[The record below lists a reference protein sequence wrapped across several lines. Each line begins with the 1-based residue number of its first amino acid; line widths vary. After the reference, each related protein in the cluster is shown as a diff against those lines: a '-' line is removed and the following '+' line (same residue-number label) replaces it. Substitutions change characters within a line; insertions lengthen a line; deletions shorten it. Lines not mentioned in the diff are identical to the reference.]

1 MTDDEKLGSTPEATR
16 RQLLRTPAILPQR
29 RLHHRMLPW
38 MVVGLVLFS
47 GSGILVGI
55 IVATEFGA
63 IGWPI
68 AISSLLVIAMS
79 TFGYIREDLAMARHE
94 AEIDWDAETG

>member
-1 MTDDEKLGSTPEATR
+1 MTDDEKHSSTPEATR

-29 RLHHRMLPW
+29 RQHHRWLPW
-38 MVVGLVLFS
+38 KIVGLALFP

-55 IVATEFGA
+55 VVAARSGV
-63 IGWPI
+63 IGWMIVVP
-68 AISSLLVIAMS
+68 SLLVIATS
-79 TFGYIREDLAMARHE
+79 IFVYIREDLAMARHE